1 MAIES
6 GCKSSVGIFQ
16 ITFLFFFFFSFLFF
30 VFAIRFNNYY
40 FYFKRPISDSSR
52 NTRWID
58 HTHLLLYKLILP
70 SKKYNDKLIR
80 QKYKLIMSS
89 QIDIQQH

>member
-1 MAIES
+1 
-6 GCKSSVGIFQ
+6 V
-16 ITFLFFFFFSFLFF
+16 L
-30 VFAIRFNNYY
+30 AIRFNNYY

-80 QKYKLIMSS
+80 QKYKLIIKKAKKKKKRKKEKKKKRNLENPNTGFTSRLNS
-89 QIDIQQH
+89 HK